1 MDSIPNTPVTEND
14 APRIYP
20 IKRTNTEDDLDF
32 ETPADYE
39 TAIKVCG
46 FGRFNVLL
54 LLVAIPAIM
63 AAVFETAVVSFILPS
78 AECDLNLDLV
88 DKGILNGI
96 TYGGMIVSAV
106 AWGYLADTKGRKNLL
121 IWGFVIDVICVI
133 CSALS
138 QNVVQLMLAKFF
150 GGFVICGPFAVL
162 ISYLTEFH
170 GTNRRPQVMM
180 IIGIMFMT
188 ANIVLPILALSIL
201 PNDWSFQIFN
211 MKFVS
216 WKIFMAIC
224 GLPSLLSSVLL
235 CFLPESPRF
244 LMSKGR
250 NSEAMEAFK
259 RMYSMN
265 KRKSRDLF
273 PIKSLIEEVKQKQYK
288 TANNQCNISIIGAAP
303 RIENNVELK
312 SSKKSN
318 TFRELC
324 SKRNLGLCL
333 VVCLMQFFI
342 LLGLNTMR
350 LWLPQLFASLNEYEH
365 ISSEATSMCTILEYS
380 VNKTEIVKNVI
391 DECVVVITPATYTN
405 NIVVACVGLVTYLI
419 AGTLVNKIGNKQMQI
434 IGLSCAG
441 VCGIGLYWSSSSV
454 ATLIISSLYVA
465 LCSMA
470 NTSAVGASAN
480 LFPTSLRTIIVSM
493 AMMLGRIG
501 SILGN
506 VLFPVFMS
514 FGCIPPF
521 VMVGAVLF
529 IGCILASILPNTSKL
544 ELK

>member
-1 MDSIPNTPVTEND
+1 MDSIPNTPVEEI

-20 IKRTNTEDDLDF
+20 IKQSNTNELDF
-32 ETPADYE
+32 EEPADYE

-54 LLVAIPAIM
+54 LVVAIPAVM

-88 DKGILNGI
+88 DKGTLNGI

-121 IWGFVIDVICVI
+121 IWGFLIDVICVI
-133 CSALS
+133 CAAVS
-138 QNVVQLMLAKFF
+138 QNVFQLMLAKFF

-162 ISYLTEFH
+162 ISYLSEFH
-170 GTNRRPQVMM
+170 GINRRSQVMM

-188 ANIVLPILALSIL
+188 SNIVLPILALSIL
-201 PNDWSFQIFN
+201 PNDWNFQIFN

-216 WKIFMAIC
+216 WKIFIAIC
-224 GLPSLLSSVLL
+224 GIPSLLSSLL
-235 CFLPESPRF
+235 MSFSPESPRF

-250 NSEAMEAFK
+250 NSEALEAFK
-259 RMYSMN
+259 MMYALN
-265 KRKSRDLF
+265 NGKSRDSF
-273 PIKSLIEEVKQKQYK
+273 PIKFLVEEVKHKR
-288 TANNQCNISIIGAAP
+288 NGQCRISIIGTAP
-303 RIENNVELK
+303 SLECHVEPT
-312 SSKKSN
+312 KKPK
-318 TFRELC
+318 TFKLLC
-324 SKRNLGLCL
+324 KKKNLGLC
-333 VVCLMQFFI
+333 VIVCLMQFFI

-350 LWLPQLFASLNEYEH
+350 LWLPQLFASINEYEH
-365 ISSEATSMCTILEYS
+365 ISSESTSMCTILEYS
-380 VNKTEIVKNVI
+380 VNKTEIVKNVA

-419 AGTLVNKIGNKQMQI
+419 AGLVVNAIGNKQMQI
-434 IGLSCAG
+434 IGLSLAG
-441 VCGIGLYWSSSSV
+441 ICGICLYWSSSSL

-470 NTSAVGASAN
+470 NTSAVGASTN
-480 LFPTSLRTIIVSM
+480 LFPTSLRTIVVSM

-514 FGCIPPF
+514 FGCVPPF

-529 IGCILASILPNTSKL
+529 IGCILAAILPNTSKL

>member
-1 MDSIPNTPVTEND
+1 MDSIPNTPVTED
-14 APRIYP
+14 APKIYP
-20 IKRTNTEDDLDF
+20 LKKSNDYGHDF

-39 TAIKVCG
+39 TAIQVCG
-46 FGRFNVLL
+46 FGRFNIILL
-54 LLVAIPAIM
+54 LAAIPAIM
-63 AAVFETAVVSFILPS
+63 GSVFETAVVSFIVPS

-106 AWGYLADTKGRKNLL
+106 GWGYLADSKGRKNLL
-121 IWGFVIDVICVI
+121 IWGFLIDVICVI
-133 CSALS
+133 CAAIS

-162 ISYLTEFH
+162 ISYLSEFH
-170 GTNRRPQVMM
+170 GSNRRPQVMM
-180 IIGIMFMT
+180 IVGIMFMIS
-188 ANIVLPILALSIL
+188 NIILPILAMSIL
-201 PNDWSFQIFN
+201 PKDWSFQIFN

-216 WKIFMAIC
+216 WKIFIAIC
-224 GLPSLLSSVLL
+224 GIPSLLGSLLL
-235 CFLPESPRF
+235 CLLPESPRF
-244 LMSKGR
+244 LMSNGR

-259 RMYSMN
+259 MMYAYN
-265 KRKSRDLF
+265 KGKPRETF
-273 PIKSLIEEVKQKQYK
+273 PIKTLVEEVKQKSQSK
-288 TANNQCNISIIGAAP
+288 APTTCSISTIEVAP
-303 RIENNVELK
+303 SLESNVDSK
-312 SSKKSN
+312 SSKEPNK
-318 TFRELC
+318 FRLLC
-324 SKRNLGLCL
+324 SKRNLWLCI
-333 VVCLMQFFI
+333 VVCLMQFFV

-380 VNKTEIVKNVI
+380 VNKTEIVKHVVE
-391 DECVVVITPATYTN
+391 ECRVVITPATYTN
-405 NIVVACVGLVTYLI
+405 NIIVASVGLVTYLI
-419 AGTLVNKIGNKQMQI
+419 AGSLVNAIGNKQMQI

-506 VLFPVFMS
+506 VLFPIFMS
-514 FGCIPPF
+514 LGCIPPF

-529 IGCILASILPNTSKL
+529 IGCILAAILPNTSKL